1 MRERGHLQ
9 AFKNEISGIGLE
21 AHIVELYPV
30 AISTFLSELQ
40 KPYFLDPVLYKFG
53 ETFFGEYSE
62 KRWVEVLT
70 SEYGLDPILT
80 AHGSGFDI
88 AHLVGNKDLRTIVSK
103 ILDYQ
108 RTRLPNLSAEAQALS
123 MLSGEA
129 EAPEIKP
136 PEFLV
141 APYIIINDAQ
151 SLNATKLLARISLEQ
166 RKTGER
172 VFVCVAL
179 ARNMFTNL
187 AEVHHV
193 VDELRDLKPDGF
205 LVWACDFEENRE
217 DSIVLDVFETLCHD
231 LGAIGKGTQVIN
243 LFGGYYSVVLSAR
256 ELLSGSVQ
264 GIGMS
269 EYRDPF
275 AAGGGGRKR
284 YYIPKPHQLVGVDRA
299 YDLYNTSRDLFWCG
313 CEDCKAGGTPKD
325 MTVAQLTTHA
335 IRMRVKEFKDTSASS
350 IQGIIQDLENDSVT
364 LAAITEDPVRDHATE
379 FSKRLHVWAERFKA
393 LSAKGWIK

>member
-1 MRERGHLQ
+1 MRERDHLQ

-21 AHIVELYPV
+21 AHIVELYPL
-30 AISTFLSELQ
+30 AISTFVSELQ
-40 KPYFLDPVLYKFG
+40 RPYFLDPVLYKFG

-88 AHLVGNKDLRTIVSK
+88 AHLVGCKNLKAIVSK

-108 RTRLPNLSAEAQALS
+108 RTRLPNLSAEAQALL
-123 MLSGEA
+123 MLSGKA
-129 EAPEIKP
+129 EALEIKP

-141 APYIIINDAQ
+141 APYVIINDAQ
-151 SLNATKLLARISLEQ
+151 SLNATKLLARISLEE

-179 ARNMFTNL
+179 ARNLFTNL
-187 AEVHHV
+187 TEVHHV
-193 VDELRDLKPDGF
+193 VDELRGLKPDGF

-217 DSIVLDVFETLCHD
+217 DSIVLEAFETLCHD

-256 ELLSGSVQ
+256 KLLSGSVQ

-275 AAGGGGRKR
+275 TVGGGGRKR
-284 YYIPKPHQLVGVDRA
+284 YYIPKPHRLVGVDRA
-299 YDLYNTSRDLFWCG
+299 LDLYNTSRDLFWCG
-313 CEDCKAGGTPKD
+313 CEDCNAGGNPKN
-325 MTVAQLTTHA
+325 MTVAQLTRHA
-335 IRMRVKEFKDTSASS
+335 IRMRVKEFKDASASS
-350 IQGIIQDLENDSVT
+350 IQGIIQDLESNKVI
-364 LAAITEDPVRDHATE
+364 LAAITQYPVREHATE
-379 FSKRLHVWAERFKA
+379 YSKTLHVWAERFKA